1 MGWRSTFCETARTEL
16 ANEETSQISEGS
28 EDSDNW
34 AMHTSK
40 GQTQHPSASKKPTG
54 NIYFVFFVVL
64 WLQPAARMPNI
75 RREKGEKRLRFDVDR
90 GAGGSQSFMPTR
102 TAA

>member
-1 MGWRSTFCETARTEL
+1 MKQHALNWQTRKQAKLARAVKTAT
-16 ANEETSQISEGS
+16 IG
-28 EDSDNW
+28 
-34 AMHTSK
+34 HTSK
-40 GQTQHPSASKKPTG
+40 GQTQHPSASKKPSG
-54 NIYFVFFVVL
+54 NIYFDFFGVL